1 MPGSK
6 QNEAIESR
14 RVNIR
19 PGVGILSVL
28 RHLNYKP
35 WFAMAEFV
43 DNALQ
48 SYLQNR
54 EALHKLHGEDYR
66 LKVEIDLD
74 RGGDELRI
82 KVRDNAAGI
91 ATSEYTRAFRPA
103 EIPPA
108 RTGVSRFGMGVK
120 NAADLFYPRC
130 RVRAS
135 AFGE

>member
-1 MPGSK
+1 MPESK
-6 QNEAIESR
+6 LNVIESP

-43 DNALQ
+43 DNSLQ

-54 EALHKLHGEDYR
+54 EALRSLHGDAFR
-66 LKVEIDLD
+66 LKVEVEID
-74 RGGDELRI
+74 RADEMCI

-91 ATSEYTRAFRPA
+91 AKREYARAFRPA
-103 EIPPA
+103 ELPP
-108 RTGVSRFGMGVK
+108 
-120 NAADLFYPRC
+120 
-130 RVRAS
+130 
-135 AFGE
+135 E